1 MWVDAA
7 TQVFFSLGPGFGVLL
22 AFASYNQINNNVYRF
37 VKKRTRIW
45 TNLYALS
52 LFIQNNF
59 TSFLTTSSLALQI
72 SQDRAKLKINLNE
85 DFKCTECERLTNY
98 ILPSCSASINFNWI
112 KRILVHPVFSLL
124 ENFSPSFCLAVCLI
138 YVENLLKRPISW
150 ICRRQVFEG
159 RIKQG
164 CIGGRVSISPRRFYS

>member
-37 VKKRTRIW
+37 VKKKQHAFEQIFM
-45 TNLYALS
+45 LS
-52 LFIQNNF
+52 PFLSKI
-59 TSFLTTSSLALQI
+59 TSRLLTTSSLALQI

-112 KRILVHPVFSLL
+112 KRILVHPVFFPIGEFQSLVL
-124 ENFSPSFCLAVCLI
+124 FSGLFDLRWKPFKATNKLNLQTTSVWGEN
-138 YVENLLKRPISW
+138 
-150 ICRRQVFEG
+150 
-159 RIKQG
+159 
-164 CIGGRVSISPRRFYS
+164 

>member
-37 VKKRTRIW
+37 VKTKTRIW
-45 TNLYALS
+45 TNFISPFLS
-52 LFIQNNF
+52 KI
-59 TSFLTTSSLALQI
+59 TSRLLTTSSLALQI
-72 SQDRAKLKINLNE
+72 SQDRAKLKINLSE

>member
-37 VKKRTRIW
+37 VKKKEHAFEQIFM
-45 TNLYALS
+45 LS
-52 LFIQNNF
+52 PFLSKI
-59 TSFLTTSSLALQI
+59 TSRLLTTSSLALQI

>member
-1 MWVDAA
+1 MGRRRNAGFLFSGARLWGPFGIRQLQSNQQQCL
-7 TQVFFSLGPGFGVLL
+7 QVCKKKQH
-22 AFASYNQINNNVYRF
+22 AFEQIF
-37 VKKRTRIW
+37 M
-45 TNLYALS
+45 LS
-52 LFIQNNF
+52 PFLSKI
-59 TSFLTTSSLALQI
+59 TSRLLTTSSLALQI

-98 ILPSCSASINFNWI
+98 ILLSCSASINFNWI